1 MEKISELL
9 YTLFSFTLPE
19 QASTNAYLVDDLFS
33 VVMILSILGFGGL
46 MAVMT
51 YFVIRYHKSN
61 NDKSAYI
68 PHNTLAETIWTVVPT
83 ILFVGIAV
91 WGLIAY
97 FKMHEVPENA
107 YKIKVTGKQW
117 LWEFTYNKDGK
128 EAAVTEV
135 MYVPVNTPIVLD
147 MTAVDVLHSF
157 FVPSFRIKR
166 DTVPGLRTQT
176 TFTATKEGDFKVFCT
191 EYCGTSHSKMRALV
205 RVVSKER
212 FDRWLNF
219 EITEANISDPVELGS
234 RLFQRKGCASCHS
247 LDGKVIVGPSLKGI
261 WGNKREFAD
270 GSTKTADAEYIRESI
285 LKPQAKIVK
294 GFSNVR
300 MNSFAGQLE
309 EKDIDHIIEYLK
321 TIK

>member
-1 MEKISELL
+1 MGKISELM

-19 QASTNAYLVDDLFS
+19 QASTKAYLADDLFG
-33 VVMILSILGFGGL
+33 VVMILSVLGFVGV

-68 PHNTLAETIWTVVPT
+68 PHNTVLETIWTVVPT

-97 FKMHEVPENA
+97 FKMHEVPDNA

-117 LWEFTYNKDGK
+117 MWEFTYDKDGK
-128 EAAVTEV
+128 EASVGNV
-135 MYVPVNTPIVLD
+135 MYVPVNTPVLLE
-147 MTAVDVLHSF
+147 MTSVDVLHSF

-166 DTVPGLRTQT
+166 DTVPGLRTTT

-191 EYCGTSHSKMRALV
+191 EYCGTSHSKMRAMV
-205 RVVSKER
+205 RVVSQER

-219 EITEANISDPVELGS
+219 EIKENNITDPVEIGA
-234 RLFQRKGCASCHS
+234 RLFAKKGCVSCHS

-261 WGNKREFAD
+261 WGNKRNFAD
-270 GSTKTADAEYIRESI
+270 GSTVTADADYIRESI
-285 LKPQAKIVK
+285 LKPQSKIVK

-300 MNSFAGQLE
+300 MNSFAGQLD
-309 EKDIDHIIEYLK
+309 EKDIDHVIEYLK